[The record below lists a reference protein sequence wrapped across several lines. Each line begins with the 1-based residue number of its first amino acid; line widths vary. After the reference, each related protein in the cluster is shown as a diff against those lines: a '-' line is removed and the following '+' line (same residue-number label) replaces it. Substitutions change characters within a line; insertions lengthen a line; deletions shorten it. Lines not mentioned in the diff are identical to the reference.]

1 MPGSMTT
8 AIDRLRS
15 VRTRVETEDH
25 WNQRYWA
32 VQIPGCGTAYCVAG
46 WVCHNN
52 GDRFEWTDTIFVGS
66 PKNAYH
72 VEIGGLLVEIFTR
85 ARELLEIDDE
95 KADELFDPCNSKEDV
110 LRLIDALIAQK
121 EAEA

>member
-1 MPGSMTT
+1 MTT

-15 VRTRVETEDH
+15 VRARVENEDG
-25 WNQRYWA
+25 WNQKYWA

-52 GDRFEWTDTIFVGS
+52 GDRFEWTDIIFGD
-66 PKNAYH
+66 PAKDACH
-72 VEIGGLLVEIFTR
+72 VEIGGQLVEIYTR
-85 ARELLEIDDE
+85 ARKLLEIDYE

>member
-15 VRTRVETEDH
+15 VRTRVENEDG
-25 WNQRYWA
+25 WNQKHWA
-32 VQIPGCGTAYCVAG
+32 IKRPDCGTSYCVAG
-46 WVCHNN
+46 WVCHDN
-52 GDRFEWTDTIFVGS
+52 GDQFEWTNTLFGPRAEV
-66 PKNAYH
+66 AYY
-72 VEIGGLLVEIFTR
+72 VEGGNVEVYTR
-85 ARELLEIDDE
+85 ARELLGIDDE